1 MKVSDIIMQIMKI
14 ICWGIKEFC
23 QAVLEIYREALKI
36 KI

>member
-14 ICWGIKEFC
+14 IWWSIKEFC
-23 QAVLEIYREALKI
+23 QAVIEIYREVLKI